1 MASASALPKTFDPS
15 SFEERQSRRWE
26 EGGAFLPGGRP
37 GDPKFSVVIAPPNV
51 TGKIHIGH
59 ALENSLVDAMV
70 RWKRMQGFRTVWV
83 PGTDHAGIATQMVVE
98 RALAREGV
106 DRRVLGREAFVERV
120 WEWKRESKDSIKNQL
135 TRLGCS
141 LDWTRERFT
150 LDEGLSRAVRKVF
163 VDLYRDDLIYR
174 GRYVVNWC
182 PRCGTAVSDLEV
194 NHVETQGKLYFIKYD
209 VDGDDVGAIVATTR
223 PETMLGDTAL
233 AIAPGD
239 PRTQRLVGKTAILP
253 ILGRHIPVIEDDFVD
268 REFGSGIVKVTPA
281 HDPND
286 FGAATRHGL
295 PAITVIGPDGRMTAA
310 AGPFEGLDRFDA
322 RAKILERLWQ
332 EQRIVDAR
340 EHVHAVGHCQ
350 RCDAVIEPYLSP
362 QWFVRVGPLAAPA
375 IAAVE
380 TGEIRF
386 VPEHWTKTYF
396 EWMRNI
402 HDWCVSR
409 QLWWGHRIPAYY
421 CPNGHVTVA
430 EDRPLSCSTC
440 GLPEPVQDPDVLDTW
455 FSSQLWPFS
464 VFGWPEATGDL
475 REFYPTDVLVS
486 GFDILFFWDARMIM
500 AGLRQTGKAPFSVLH
515 LHGLVRDEKGEKMS
529 KTRGNV
535 IDPLDVIAEFGADA
549 VRFTLLSLAS
559 PGRDLPL
566 ARSRMAGSRAFMTK
580 VWNATRFVLA
590 QTEGVRAPEEI
601 DRKELSV
608 LDRAILSR
616 LHETIEAIDR
626 QLGEFRFDLA
636 AASLYDF
643 VWRDFCDRH
652 LEMVKP
658 VLSAKTGSDDD
669 RRRSR
674 DVLLAVL
681 RAILALLHPFAPFLT
696 EEIWETV
703 AGGDRLLAVSPFPKF
718 DAAFLDPA
726 AVSGVKAIAEVLT
739 RVRNFRS
746 ERGAPPTEAVELRI
760 APDSPHAVIIESLA
774 PIVTALGRLAALSFE
789 GPATGDVRDVVEGM
803 SLGLRFASRD
813 ASLDRAN
820 LDRELSKLDDEI
832 RTLSVRL
839 RNPEYLEKAPKP
851 VVQKSRQRLFEMEK
865 RRAALAGMSR

>member
-1 MASASALPKTFDPS
+1 MASPSPLPKTFDPS

-26 EGGAFLPGGRP
+26 EAGSFLPGGRP

-106 DRRVLGREAFVERV
+106 DRKAIGRDAFVEKV
-120 WEWKRESKDSIKNQL
+120 WAWKRESKDSIRHQL
-135 TRLGCS
+135 ERLGCS
-141 LDWTRERFT
+141 LDWSRERFT

-163 VDLYRDDLIYR
+163 VDLHRDGLVYR

-194 NHVETQGKLYFIKYD
+194 NHVETPGKLYFIKYD
-209 VDGDDVGAIVATTR
+209 VEGDDVGAIVATTR
-223 PETMLGDTAL
+223 PETLLGDTAL
-233 AIAPGD
+233 AIAPND
-239 PRTQRLVGKTAILP
+239 PRTRRLVGKTATLP
-253 ILGRHIPVIEDDFVD
+253 ILGRRLPVVEDDFVD

-286 FGAATRHGL
+286 FAAANRHGL
-295 PAITVIGPDGRMTAA
+295 PAVVVIGPDGRMTAE
-310 AGPFEGLDRFDA
+310 AGPFAGLDRFEA
-322 RAKILERLWQ
+322 RARVLERLWS
-332 EQRIVDAR
+332 EQRIVDAQ

-350 RCDAVIEPYLSP
+350 RCDTVIEPYLSS
-362 QWFVRVGPLAAPA
+362 QWFVRVAPLAGPA
-375 IAAVE
+375 VAAVE
-380 TGEIRF
+380 KGEIRF

-421 CPNGHVTVA
+421 CARDHVTVA
-430 EDRPLSCSTC
+430 EEPPAACGTC
-440 GLPEPVQDPDVLDTW
+440 GLPDLVQDPDVLDTW

-464 VFGWPEATGDL
+464 VFGWPEATDDL

-500 AGLRQTGKAPFSVLH
+500 AGLRLTGAPPFSILH

-590 QTEGVRAPEEI
+590 QTEATPAPGRGDPAEP
-601 DRKELSV
+601 LSL

-616 LHETIEAIDR
+616 LHETIEAVDR

-636 AASLYDF
+636 AASIYEF

-658 VLSAKTGSDDD
+658 VLSGKTGSDAD
-669 RRRSR
+669 RRSIRR
-674 DVLLAVL
+674 VLLACL
-681 RAILALLHPFAPFLT
+681 RDVLALLHPFAPFVT
-696 EEIWETV
+696 EEIWEAIGG
-703 AGGDRLLAVSPFPKF
+703 AGMLATARFPKV
-718 DAAFLDPA
+718 DAAIFDPESVG
-726 AVSGVKAIAEVLT
+726 AVRALAEILT

-746 ERGAPPTEAVELRI
+746 ERGAPPTEPAELRI
-760 APDSPHAVIIESLA
+760 APDAPHAAALRELGPILA
-774 PIVTALGRLAALSFE
+774 ALGRLSSLAFEPPAADDL
-789 GPATGDVRDVVEGM
+789 RDVVEGV
-803 SLGLRFASRD
+803 SLGIRFAGRE
-813 ASLDRAN
+813 AATDRAGI
-820 LDRELSKLDDEI
+820 DRELDKLDDEI
-832 RTLSVRL
+832 RVLAARL
-839 RNPEYLEKAPKP
+839 RNPDYLEKAPEP

-865 RRAALAGMSR
+865 RRAALAGTPH

>member
-1 MASASALPKTFDPS
+1 LASETALPKTFDPA

-26 EGGAFLPGGRP
+26 ESGAFLPGGRP

-70 RWKRMQGFRTVWV
+70 RWKRMRGFRTVWV

-98 RALAREGV
+98 RALAREGI
-106 DRRVLGREAFVERV
+106 DRRAMGREAFVEKV
-120 WEWKRESKDSIKNQL
+120 WEWKRESKDSIKHQL

-141 LDWTRERFT
+141 LDWSRERFT

-194 NHVETQGKLYFIKYD
+194 NHVETQGKLYFVKYD
-209 VDGDDVGAIVATTR
+209 VEGDDVGAIVATTR

-239 PRTQRLVGKTAILP
+239 PRTRRLVGKTAIVP
-253 ILGRHIPVIEDDFVD
+253 IAGRRIPVIEDDFVD

-295 PAITVIGPDGRMTAA
+295 PALVVIGPDGRMTEE
-310 AGPFEGLDRFDA
+310 AGAFAGLDRFEA
-322 RAKILERLWQ
+322 RARILEKLWQ
-332 EQRIVDAR
+332 EQRIVDAK
-340 EHVHAVGHCQ
+340 EHVHSVGHCQ
-350 RCDAVIEPYLSP
+350 RCDAVIEPYLSR
-362 QWFVRVGPLAAPA
+362 QWFVRVAPLAAPA

-380 TGEIRF
+380 SGEIRF
-386 VPEHWTKTYF
+386 FPEHWTKTYF
-396 EWMRNI
+396 EWMKNI

-409 QLWWGHRIPAYY
+409 QLWWGHRIPAYD
-421 CPNGHVTVA
+421 CANGHVTVA
-430 EDRPLSCSTC
+430 EERPAACATC
-440 GLPEPVQDPDVLDTW
+440 GLPDPVQDPDVLDTW

-464 VFGWPEATGDL
+464 VFGWPEETSDL

-500 AGLRQTGKAPFSVLH
+500 AGLRLTGKAPFSVLH

-590 QTEGVRAPEEI
+590 QTEGETAAAPLARES
-601 DRKELSV
+601 LSTI
-608 LDRAILSR
+608 DRAILSR
-616 LHETIEAIDR
+616 LHETIESVDR
-626 QLGEFRFDLA
+626 QLGDFRFDLA
-636 AASLYDF
+636 AASIYDF

-658 VLSAKTGSDDD
+658 LLSGKTGTEEE

-674 DVLLAVL
+674 KVLLAVL
-681 RAILALLHPFAPFLT
+681 ADIVALLHPFAPFLT
-696 EEIWETV
+696 EEIWEVV
-703 AGGDRLLAVSPFPKF
+703 AAGRPLLAVSAFPRF
-718 DAAFLDPA
+718 DPAFVDPA
-726 AVSGVKAIAEVLT
+726 AVAAVRGLAEVLT

-746 ERGAPPTEAVELRI
+746 ERGAPPTEPVELRI
-760 APDSPHAVIIESLA
+760 APDSPQAEALA
-774 PIVTALGRLAALSFE
+774 PLAPVAVALGRLAGLAFE
-789 GPATGDVRDVVEGM
+789 PPAAGDVRDVVEGL
-803 SLGLRFASRD
+803 SLGLRFARRE
-813 ASLDRAN
+813 AAADRSHVT
-820 LDRELSKLDDEI
+820 RELARLDEDIE
-832 RTLSVRL
+832 TLSARL
-839 RNPEYLEKAPKP
+839 RNPEYLEKAPEP

-865 RRAALAGMSR
+865 RRAVLAGTAP

>member
-1 MASASALPKTFDPS
+1 LASPSPLPKTFDPS

-26 EGGAFLPGGRP
+26 EAGSFLPGGRP

-106 DRRVLGREAFVERV
+106 DRKAIGRDAFVEKV
-120 WEWKRESKDSIKNQL
+120 WAWKRESKDSIRHQL
-135 TRLGCS
+135 ERLGCS
-141 LDWTRERFT
+141 LDWSRERFT

-163 VDLYRDDLIYR
+163 VDLHRDGLVYR

-194 NHVETQGKLYFIKYD
+194 NHVETPGKLYFIKYD
-209 VDGDDVGAIVATTR
+209 VEGDDVGAIVATTR
-223 PETMLGDTAL
+223 PETLLGDTAL
-233 AIAPGD
+233 AIAPND
-239 PRTQRLVGKTAILP
+239 PRTRRLVGKTATLP
-253 ILGRHIPVIEDDFVD
+253 ILGRRLPVVEDDFVD

-286 FGAATRHGL
+286 FAAANRHGL
-295 PAITVIGPDGRMTAA
+295 PAVVVIGPDGRMTAE
-310 AGPFEGLDRFDA
+310 AGPFAGLDRFEA
-322 RAKILERLWQ
+322 RARVLERLWS
-332 EQRIVDAR
+332 EQRIVDAQ

-350 RCDAVIEPYLSP
+350 RCDTVIEPYLSS
-362 QWFVRVGPLAAPA
+362 QWFVRVAPLAGPA
-375 IAAVE
+375 VAAVE
-380 TGEIRF
+380 KGEIRF

-421 CPNGHVTVA
+421 CARDHVTVA
-430 EDRPLSCSTC
+430 EEPPAACGTC
-440 GLPEPVQDPDVLDTW
+440 GLPDLVQDPDVLDTW

-464 VFGWPEATGDL
+464 VFGWPEATDDL

-500 AGLRQTGKAPFSVLH
+500 AGLRLTGAPPFSILH

-590 QTEGVRAPEEI
+590 QTEATPAPGRGDPAEP
-601 DRKELSV
+601 LSL

-616 LHETIEAIDR
+616 LHETIEAVDR

-636 AASLYDF
+636 AASIYEF

-658 VLSAKTGSDDD
+658 VLSGKTGSDAD
-669 RRRSR
+669 RRSIRR
-674 DVLLAVL
+674 VLLACL
-681 RAILALLHPFAPFLT
+681 RDVLALLHPFAPFVT
-696 EEIWETV
+696 EEIWEAIGG
-703 AGGDRLLAVSPFPKF
+703 AGMLATARFPKV
-718 DAAFLDPA
+718 DAAIFDPESVG
-726 AVSGVKAIAEVLT
+726 AVRALAEILT

-746 ERGAPPTEAVELRI
+746 ERGAPPTEPAELRI
-760 APDSPHAVIIESLA
+760 APDAPHAAALRELGPILA
-774 PIVTALGRLAALSFE
+774 ALGRLSSLAFESPAADDL
-789 GPATGDVRDVVEGM
+789 RDVVEGV
-803 SLGLRFASRD
+803 SLGIRFAGRE
-813 ASLDRAN
+813 AATDRAGI
-820 LDRELSKLDDEI
+820 DRELDKLDDEI
-832 RTLSVRL
+832 RVLAARL
-839 RNPEYLEKAPKP
+839 RNPDYLEKAPEP

-865 RRAALAGMSR
+865 RRAALAGTPH

>member
-1 MASASALPKTFDPS
+1 MASPSALPKTFDPS

-26 EGGAFLPGGRP
+26 DAAAFRPGGRP

-59 ALENSLVDAMV
+59 ALENSIVDALV

-98 RALAREGV
+98 RALAREGI
-106 DRRVLGREAFVERV
+106 DRKAIGRDAFLEKV
-120 WEWKRESKDSIKNQL
+120 WAWKRESKDSIRHQL
-135 TRLGCS
+135 ERLGCS
-141 LDWTRERFT
+141 LDWSRERFT

-163 VDLYRDDLIYR
+163 VDLHREGLVYR

-194 NHVETQGKLYFIKYD
+194 NHVETPGKLYFIKYD
-209 VDGDDVGAIVATTR
+209 VEGDDVGAIVATTR
-223 PETMLGDTAL
+223 PETLLGDTAL
-233 AIAPGD
+233 AIAPDD
-239 PRTQRLVGKTAILP
+239 PRTRRLVGKTALLP
-253 ILGRHIPVIEDDFVD
+253 ILGRKLPVVEDDFVD
-268 REFGSGIVKVTPA
+268 RAFGSGIVKVTPA

-286 FGAATRHGL
+286 FAAANRHGL
-295 PAITVIGPDGRMTAA
+295 PAVIVIGPDGRMTAE
-310 AGPFEGLDRFDA
+310 AGPFAGLDRFEA
-322 RAKILERLWQ
+322 RARVLERLWA
-332 EQRIVDAR
+332 EQRIVDAQ

-350 RCDAVIEPYLSP
+350 RCDTVIEPYLSS
-362 QWFVRVGPLAAPA
+362 QWFVRVAPLAGPA
-375 IAAVE
+375 VAAVE
-380 TGEIRF
+380 KGEIRF
-386 VPEHWTKTYF
+386 FPEHWTKTYF

-409 QLWWGHRIPAYY
+409 QLWWGHRIPAWY
-421 CPNGHVTVA
+421 CARDHVTVA
-430 EDRPLSCSTC
+430 EEAPAACATC
-440 GLPEPVQDPDVLDTW
+440 GLPELAQDPDVLDTW

-464 VFGWPEATGDL
+464 VFGWPEATDDL

-500 AGLRQTGKAPFSVLH
+500 AGLRLTGAPPFSVLH

-590 QTEGVRAPEEI
+590 QTEAPESADAGEAPPT
-601 DRKELSV
+601 L

-616 LHETIEAIDR
+616 LHATIEAVGR

-636 AASLYDF
+636 AASIYEF

-658 VLSAKTGSDDD
+658 VLSGRTGTDAD
-669 RRRSR
+669 RRAARR
-674 DVLLAVL
+674 TL
-681 RAILALLHPFAPFLT
+681 RACLADVLALLHPFAPFIT
-696 EEIWETV
+696 EEIWESM
-703 AGGDRLLAVSPFPKF
+703 GGEGLLATSRFPKF
-718 DAAFLDPA
+718 DAARLDPEA
-726 AVSGVKAIAEVLT
+726 VGAVSALAEILT
-739 RVRNFRS
+739 CVRNFRS
-746 ERGAPPTEAVELRI
+746 ERGAPPAEPVELRVSPE
-760 APDSPHAVIIESLA
+760 APGAAALRDLA
-774 PIVTALGRLAALSFE
+774 PVLASLGRLSSLSFE
-789 GPATGDVRDVVEGM
+789 AAAAGDARDVVEGV
-803 SLGLRFASRD
+803 SLGIRFARRD
-813 ASLDRAN
+813 AGADRAGI
-820 LDRELSKLDDEI
+820 DRELGKLDEEI
-832 RTLSVRL
+832 RVLAARL
-839 RNPEYLEKAPKP
+839 RNPDYLEKAPEP

-865 RRAALAGMSR
+865 RRAALAGTPH